1 MRNRTELRVGKSFGC
16 IHRRY
21 KKEEEKRSK
30 DTHREVARGKL
41 TTDCHKED
49 LVSP

>member
-21 KKEEEKRSK
+21 KKEKEEKRSK
-30 DTHREVARGKL
+30 DTQRK
-41 TTDCHKED
+41 K
-49 LVSP
+49 